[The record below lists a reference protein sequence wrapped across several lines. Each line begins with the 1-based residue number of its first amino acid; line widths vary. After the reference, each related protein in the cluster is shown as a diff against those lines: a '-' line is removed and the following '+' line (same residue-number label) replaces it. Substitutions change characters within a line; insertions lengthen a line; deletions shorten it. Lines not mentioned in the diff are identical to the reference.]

1 MMRRRRSGEL
11 TVSGRSNSFAAPKTR
26 TGTPQKNESVVLF
39 ARTGRVR
46 DSEERAVRA
55 WALSKRCDFRNG
67 AKLAV
72 LCGSAT
78 AHNDETGGERFEIS
92 TRALGSLLR
101 KLAKEE
107 PERFHDT
114 MAGWKCAP
122 PLSYLVSTSLPP
134 NKVLANRDDVKKGKK
149 AVLLVVTK
157 KKQQQALSRAAK
169 GIAAKRQKRAA
180 KGGVVGSGQGKK
192 RSVLFEQAFVE
203 AKALC
208 PTISTRALPL
218 VAAHLVAG
226 YAAEFG
232 LDHIM
237 TPEAISE
244 ITPSKSALGAWI
256 DRRGEFDD
264 LTFEKMTADVQA
276 VYAQFDAGNK
286 GGREWLWQVFSFW
299 NPTEK
304 CVCRWYADAMVTGKL
319 GDEVAD
325 EVFECAKSR
334 NVSLLGSTTDSA
346 SNVINGVVTSLR
358 EGKVGKRESIKS
370 FVAAGCLLHILNL
383 VLMNGF
389 VGAYGDET
397 MNVVSPLRVGYMV
410 AYLVGKFS
418 EEFREWCLKNGHE
431 DAYLPAQAWK
441 GRWWSVMR
449 SFNDIERG
457 RELYCKFFC
466 HMANSLDTTSS
477 YQPLFKDVAAWLK
490 NPVCRA
496 SMLFVSAFCEA
507 FWNDEF
513 TYCQDIDDN
522 MAHLPARQRMAG
534 HRAHR
539 YTRKAVRQYD
549 GLIIF

>member
-1 MMRRRRSGEL
+1 MSRRTSGEL
-11 TVSGRSNSFAAPKTR
+11 MVSSLAVPRRR
-26 TGTPQKNESVVLF
+26 TQTPPRKSQSLVLVEP
-39 ARTGRVR
+39 TGRVQVA
-46 DSEERAVRA
+46 EERAVRA
-55 WALSKRCDFRNG
+55 WAASKRCDFRNG
-67 AKLAV
+67 VGLAV
-72 LCGSAT
+72 LLGSVT
-78 AHNDETGGERFEIS
+78 AHNDETGGDRLDIS
-92 TRALGSLLR
+92 TRILGGILK
-101 KLAKEE
+101 KLAVDE
-107 PERFHDT
+107 PERLQST
-114 MAGWKCAP
+114 ILGWKCAP

-134 NKVLANRDDVKKGKK
+134 NKVLANRNEVKKGKD
-149 AVLLVVTK
+149 AVLFVVA
-157 KKQQQALSRAAK
+157 KKQQQQKLNRAASRN
-169 GIAAKRQKRAA
+169 AADRRRRAA
-180 KGGVVGSGQGKK
+180 KGGVVGSGQGRK
-192 RSVLFEQAFVE
+192 RSLLFEQAYVE

-208 PTISTRALPL
+208 PALSARQLPIL
-218 VAAHLVAG
+218 AAHLVAG
-226 YAAEFG
+226 YAAELG
-232 LDHIM
+232 LAHIM

-244 ITPSKSALGAWI
+244 ITPSTFALATWI
-256 DRRGEFDD
+256 DRRGELDD
-264 LTFEKMTADVQA
+264 LTFEKMTEDVQA

-304 CVCRWYADAMVTGKL
+304 CVCRWYADAMVTGKV

-325 EVFECAKSR
+325 EVLESAKSR

-358 EGKVGKRESIKS
+358 EGKDGKRESLKS

-389 VGAYGDET
+389 IGAYGDET

-466 HMANSLDTTSS
+466 YMANSLDTTSS
-477 YQPLFKDVAAWLK
+477 YQPLFKDVASWLK

-539 YTRKAVRQYD
+539 YTRKAVR
-549 GLIIF
+549 